1 LTHRNSADNLSEND
15 SVENNKIIPWEIG
28 EEIENES
35 QNFSR
40 IKMEKNSKKLFRK
53 KSLNL

>member
-35 QNFSR
+35 
-40 IKMEKNSKKLFRK
+40 
-53 KSLNL
+53 